1 METKQWMLAQW
12 GSGWRFLAVAT
23 ATWKTSHVPD
33 DHAQLSHNELKSIS
47 IGSSVQIGSL
57 RLWMVATLEYHKVCT
72 KWVPGM
78 LTQELL
84 NQHEAEGGSFLDR
97 IITGD
102 ETWCHHYEKESKRQ
116 SMEWRHVNTP
126 SKKKFKTLPSAGKV
140 MCTVFWDRKGV
151 ILLDFL
157 ESRQTINSDRYIAML
172 SWRLKFPESGQRRKE
187 PFSCNMITP
196 GPIPVWRRWSTSI
209 SAGLSYN
216 THRIVRIWL
225 LLTSIC
231 SGQWKIDCVGDIFL
245 ATTPSCEL
253 WNSGPPPLVQIFM
266 SPACRLFIVFEIA

>member
-1 METKQWMLAQW
+1 
-12 GSGWRFLAVAT
+12 
-23 ATWKTSHVPD
+23 
-33 DHAQLSHNELKSIS
+33 
-47 IGSSVQIGSL
+47 
-57 RLWMVATLEYHKVCT
+57 
-72 KWVPGM
+72 M

-172 SWRLKFPESGQRRKE
+172 S
-187 PFSCNMITP
+187 
-196 GPIPVWRRWSTSI
+196 
-209 SAGLSYN
+209 
-216 THRIVRIWL
+216 
-225 LLTSIC
+225 
-231 SGQWKIDCVGDIFL
+231 
-245 ATTPSCEL
+245 
-253 WNSGPPPLVQIFM
+253 
-266 SPACRLFIVFEIA
+266 